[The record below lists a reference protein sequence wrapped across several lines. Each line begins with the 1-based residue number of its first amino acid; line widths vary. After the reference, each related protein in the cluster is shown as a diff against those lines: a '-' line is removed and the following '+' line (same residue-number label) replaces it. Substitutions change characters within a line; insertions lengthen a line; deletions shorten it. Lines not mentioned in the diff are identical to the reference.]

1 LSRVI
6 TANSIIQ
13 ANPQQV
19 TGNLPDGDVVVLS
32 LKNGVYFGLNS
43 VGGFIWTSLQ
53 KPITV
58 QEIYQLLLDEFDV
71 DAQQCYTELIKL
83 LEDLSKN
90 GLIQYQEMVETVA
103 EL

>member
-1 LSRVI
+1 MSRVI
-6 TANSIIQ
+6 TANSRLV

-43 VGGFIWTSLQ
+43 VGGYIWTSLQ

-71 DAQQCYTELIKL
+71 DALQCYTELIKL
-83 LEDLSKN
+83 IEDLSKH
-90 GLIQYQEMVETVA
+90 GLLQFQETVETVA
-103 EL
+103 EM